1 VEQDVAARRLLVL
14 EKTIEERSKRLSALE
29 KTMEERSAR
38 LLAVERTLEER
49 SQRIAAL
56 EADRRPPFWYQVA
69 STIRRRIRG
78 H

>member
-1 VEQDVAARRLLVL
+1 VEPDVAARRLLAL
-14 EKTIEERSKRLSALE
+14 EKSMEERSGRLSALE
-29 KTMEERSAR
+29 KTIEERSAR

-49 SQRIAAL
+49 SRRIASL